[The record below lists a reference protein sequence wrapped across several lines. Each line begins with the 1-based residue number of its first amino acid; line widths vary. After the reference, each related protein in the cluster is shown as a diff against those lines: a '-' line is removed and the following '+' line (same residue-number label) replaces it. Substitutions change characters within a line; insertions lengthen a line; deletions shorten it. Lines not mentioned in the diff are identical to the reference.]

1 MHIEDQDTGRKTA
14 GSDCPVA
21 APEAV
26 VDYVALAP
34 GRTVGRYEVLEV
46 LGQGGFGITYRVR
59 DTQLDREVALKEY
72 LPPALAIRQDGA
84 SVLPRSTEAAEDFAW
99 GRDRF
104 VAEGRTLANLH
115 DAPAIVK
122 VFDFIEANGTSYMV
136 MELVRGG
143 TLEDRVKEKGP
154 LLPPEID
161 TFLPPLID
169 GLQSIHATGY
179 LHRDIKPGNVLMNEA
194 GMPTLIDFGA
204 ARLAIAGRSSTMTA
218 IFTPGYA
225 APEQF
230 TTGKQGPWTDIYG
243 LAASLHYAITGKAP
257 PSAFDRL
264 LEDTYQ
270 PLASQQIIG
279 YAPQLLAGIDAG
291 LAVRFDERPQ
301 TIAAWRALLG
311 GAMVDANAT
320 TVMPQPLA
328 PPVPT
333 TPPTPPTPPSPPSAP
348 TVLAIAPRSR
358 WKTPAMVAAVLLIAT
373 AGGYHLLTRP
383 DQPLPAASDTTS
395 AAPPAAVE
403 PADPAIAAR
412 EGEDALQL
420 VNADRQRIQAV
431 LTSLGYDTR
440 GTDGTF
446 GQRSREM
453 IAAWQKAKGHPAT
466 GYLTAAQVPALFRE
480 APPVAAAAVRPGA
493 SGNASQNTMSPTPRQ
508 AGPHDGV
515 YGGGMSTSGL
525 AETPGVVTAELSI
538 AGSQLIGRVTQ
549 PGCGVSAVSLAVS
562 PAGDISGSGRIYE
575 GQDCSM
581 GGFVATGKAA
591 GGKLTLELRTTGGS
605 MRGSLGRR
613 GG

>member
-1 MHIEDQDTGRKTA
+1 MQIQEDGTGKT
-14 GSDCPVA
+14 
-21 APEAV
+21 EAV

-34 GRTVGRYEVLEV
+34 GRVVGRYEVLEV

-84 SVLPRSTEAAEDFAW
+84 SVLPRSTEAADDFSW
-99 GRDRF
+99 GRERF

-161 TFLPPLID
+161 TFLPPLIE
-169 GLQSIHATGY
+169 GLQRVHATGY
-179 LHRDIKPGNVLMNEA
+179 LHRDIKPGNILLNEA
-194 GMPTLIDFGA
+194 GLPTLIDFGA

-230 TTGKQGPWTDIYG
+230 ATGKQGPWTDIYG
-243 LAASLHYAITGKAP
+243 LAATLHHAITGKAP

-270 PLASQQIIG
+270 PLAGLQLIG

-291 LAVRFDERPQ
+291 LAVRFEERPQ
-301 TIAAWRALLG
+301 SIAAWRALLG
-311 GAMVDANAT
+311 GPMADANT
-320 TVMPQPLA
+320 TVVMPQPV
-328 PPVPT
+328 VPAMSP
-333 TPPTPPTPPSPPSAP
+333 TPPTPPTPPSPPTALAVSPRPSRRPA
-348 TVLAIAPRSR
+348 AIA
-358 WKTPAMVAAVLLIAT
+358 ALLIALLGL
-373 AGGYHLLTRP
+373 AGGYYFLSRAP
-383 DQPLPAASDTTS
+383 QPLPPVEAVA
-395 AAPPAAVE
+395 AAPAATPATAPEV
-403 PADPAIAAR
+403 DPAVTAR
-412 EGEDALQL
+412 DGEQALQL
-420 VNADRQRIQAV
+420 VPADRQRIQAV

-453 IAAWQKAKGHPAT
+453 IAAWQKAKGQAAT

-480 APPVAAAAVRPGA
+480 APLQSATGARAAGATPAPQTSSAASRA
-493 SGNASQNTMSPTPRQ
+493 
-508 AGPHDGV
+508 AGSHDGV
-515 YGGGMSTSGL
+515 YGGGLSTSGMADL
-525 AETPGVVTAELSI
+525 PGVVTAELSI
-538 AGSQLIGRVTQ
+538 SGDRLIGRVVH
-549 PGCGVSAVSLAVS
+549 PGCGASSITLSVAPS
-562 PAGDISGSGRIYE
+562 GEISGSGRVFE
-575 GQDCSM
+575 SQDCSM
-581 GGFVATGKAA
+581 APFTAA
-591 GGKLTLELRTTGGS
+591 GRASGNSVTLEIRTTAGAI
-605 MRGSLGRR
+605 RGSLSRR

>member
-1 MHIEDQDTGRKTA
+1 MHIQDDDTGEKRAGPATA
-14 GSDCPVA
+14 PDT
-21 APEAV
+21 V

-34 GRTVGRYEVLEV
+34 GRVVGRYEVLEV

-84 SVLPRSTEAAEDFAW
+84 SVLPRSTEVAEDFSW
-99 GRDRF
+99 GRERF
-104 VAEGRTLANLH
+104 VAEGRTLAGLH

-143 TLEDRVKEKGP
+143 TLEDRVKRRGP
-154 LLPPEID
+154 LQPHEID
-161 TFLPPLID
+161 TFLPLLLD
-169 GLQSIHATGY
+169 GLQQVHATGF
-179 LHRDIKPGNVLMNEA
+179 LHRDIKPGNILLSEA
-194 GMPTLIDFGA
+194 GVPTLIDFGA

-243 LAASLHYAITGKAP
+243 LAATLHHAITGKAP

-270 PLASQQIIG
+270 PLAGLQLIG
-279 YAPQLLAGIDAG
+279 HAPQLLAGIDAG
-291 LAVRFDERPQ
+291 LAVRFEERPPS
-301 TIAAWRALLG
+301 IAAWRALLG
-311 GAMVDANAT
+311 GPMADANT
-320 TVMPQPLA
+320 TVLMPQPVVPPMPAA
-328 PPVPT
+328 PP
-333 TPPTPPTPPSPPSAP
+333 TPPTPPTPPSPPTALAVAP
-348 TVLAIAPRSR
+348 RRSRRPAAIAAGLIVLLGVAGGSYFLARPAQPSPPVETVAVAPAA
-358 WKTPAMVAAVLLIAT
+358 TPAAT
-373 AGGYHLLTRP
+373 PET
-383 DQPLPAASDTTS
+383 
-395 AAPPAAVE
+395 
-403 PADPAIAAR
+403 DPAIMAR

-420 VNADRQRIQAV
+420 IPADRQRIQAV

-440 GTDGTF
+440 GADGSF

-453 IAAWQKAKGHPAT
+453 IAAWQKAKGQPAT

-480 APPVAAAAVRPGA
+480 APLQAAPGTRA
-493 SGNASQNTMSPTPRQ
+493 SGATAAPQTSSAASRSTGS
-508 AGPHDGV
+508 HDGV
-515 YGGGMSTSGL
+515 YGGGLSTSGMGDH
-525 AETPGVVTAELSI
+525 PGVVTAELSI
-538 AGSQLIGRVTQ
+538 SGDRLIGRIIH
-549 PGCGVSAVSLAVS
+549 PGCGASSITLSVAAS
-562 PAGDISGSGRIYE
+562 GEISGSGRVFE

-581 GGFVATGKAA
+581 APFTATGRAA
-591 GGKLTLELRTTGGS
+591 GNSVTLEMRTTAGA
-605 MRGSLGRR
+605 MRASLTRR

>member
-1 MHIEDQDTGRKTA
+1 MHVKEDHTGKT
-14 GSDCPVA
+14 
-21 APEAV
+21 EAV

-34 GRTVGRYEVLEV
+34 GRVVGRYEVLEV

-84 SVLPRSTEAAEDFAW
+84 SVLPRSTEAAEDFSW

-115 DAPAIVK
+115 EAPAIVK

-161 TFLPPLID
+161 SFLPPLID
-169 GLQSIHATGY
+169 GLQRVHAAGY
-179 LHRDIKPGNVLMNEA
+179 LHRDIKPGNILLNEA
-194 GMPTLIDFGA
+194 SLPTLIDFGA

-243 LAASLHYAITGKAP
+243 MAATLHHAITGKAP

-270 PLASQQIIG
+270 PLAAQQIIG

-301 TIAAWRALLG
+301 SIAAWRALLG
-311 GAMVDANAT
+311 GAMADANVT
-320 TVMPQPLA
+320 MVMPQPVA
-328 PPVPT
+328 PP
-333 TPPTPPTPPSPPSAP
+333 TPPTPPTPPSAP
-348 TVLAIAPRSR
+348 TALAVAPRRR
-358 WKTPAMVAAVLLIAT
+358 WKVPALIAAALLLLAA
-373 AGGYHLLTRP
+373 AGGYQVLTRP
-383 DQPLPAASDTTS
+383 GPAVPAAPQT
-395 AAPPAAVE
+395 AAAAE
-403 PADPAIAAR
+403 EAADPSIAAR
-412 EGEDALQL
+412 EGEEALQL
-420 VNADRQRIQAV
+420 VNADRQRIQGA
-431 LTSLGYDTR
+431 LTSLGFDTR

-446 GQRSREM
+446 GHRSREM
-453 IAAWQKAKGHPAT
+453 IAAWQKAKGHAAT

-480 APPVAAAAVRPGA
+480 APAAAAPASRPGPSA
-493 SGNASQNTMSPTPRQ
+493 AASQNTMSPAPRQ
-508 AGPHDGV
+508 AGLLDGV

-525 AETPGVVTAELSI
+525 ADAPGVVTAELSI
-538 AGSQLIGRVTQ
+538 AGSQLIGRITQ

-562 PAGDISGSGRIYE
+562 PNGDISGSGRIYE

-581 GGFVATGKAA
+581 GGFVASGKAV

-605 MRGSLGRR
+605 MRGTLGRR

>member
-1 MHIEDQDTGRKTA
+1 MHIQEDDTGKT
-14 GSDCPVA
+14 
-21 APEAV
+21 EAV

-34 GRTVGRYEVLEV
+34 GRVVGRYEVLEV

-72 LPPALAIRQDGA
+72 LPPALAIRQDGS
-84 SVLPRSTEAAEDFAW
+84 SVLPRSTEAVEDFSW

-143 TLEDRVKEKGP
+143 TLEDRVREKGP

-161 TFLPPLID
+161 TFLPPLLE
-169 GLQSIHATGY
+169 GLQRVHATGY
-179 LHRDIKPGNVLMNEA
+179 LHRDIKPGNILLNEA
-194 GMPTLIDFGA
+194 GLPTLIDFGA

-243 LAASLHYAITGKAP
+243 LAATLHHAITGKAP

-270 PLASQQIIG
+270 PLAGLHLIG

-291 LAVRFDERPQ
+291 LTVRFDERPQ
-301 TIAAWRALLG
+301 SIAAWRALLG
-311 GAMVDANAT
+311 GPMADANT
-320 TVMPQPLA
+320 TVIMPQPVV
-328 PPVPT
+328 PPMPA
-333 TPPTPPTPPSPPSAP
+333 TPPTPPTPPSPPTALAVSPRPSRRPA
-348 TVLAIAPRSR
+348 AIA
-358 WKTPAMVAAVLLIAT
+358 ALLTALLGL
-373 AGGYHLLTRP
+373 AGGYYFLVGTP
-383 DQPLPAASDTTS
+383 QPSPPVEAGAAAPATTPATAPETDS
-395 AAPPAAVE
+395 AAM
-403 PADPAIAAR
+403 AR
-412 EGEDALQL
+412 DGEQALQL
-420 VNADRQRIQAV
+420 ISSDRQRIQVV
-431 LTSLGYDTR
+431 LTALGYDTR

-453 IAAWQKAKGHPAT
+453 IAAWQKAKGQAAT
-466 GYLTAAQVPALFRE
+466 GYLTAAQVPALLRE
-480 APPVAAAAVRPGA
+480 APLPAATGTRAAGATPAPQNSSVASRAAG
-493 SGNASQNTMSPTPRQ
+493 SYG
-508 AGPHDGV
+508 GV
-515 YGGGMSTSGL
+515 YGGGLSTSGMADL
-525 AETPGVVTAELSI
+525 PGVVTAELSI
-538 AGSQLIGRVTQ
+538 SGDRLIGRVIH
-549 PGCGVSAVSLAVS
+549 PGCGASSITLSVAPS
-562 PAGDISGSGRIYE
+562 GEISGSGRVFE
-575 GQDCSM
+575 SQDCSM
-581 GGFVATGKAA
+581 APFTATGRAA
-591 GGKLTLELRTTGGS
+591 GNSVTLEMRTTAGAI
-605 MRGSLGRR
+605 RGSLSRR

>member
-1 MHIEDQDTGRKTA
+1 MHIQEDDTGKT
-14 GSDCPVA
+14 
-21 APEAV
+21 EAV

-34 GRTVGRYEVLEV
+34 GRVVGRYEVLEV

-84 SVLPRSTEAAEDFAW
+84 SVLPRSTEAADDFSW

-154 LLPPEID
+154 LLSPDID
-161 TFLPPLID
+161 TFLPPLIE
-169 GLQSIHATGY
+169 GLQRVHATGY
-179 LHRDIKPGNVLMNEA
+179 LHRDIKPGNILLNEA
-194 GMPTLIDFGA
+194 GLPTLIDFGA

-230 TTGKQGPWTDIYG
+230 ATGKQGPWTDIYG
-243 LAASLHYAITGKAP
+243 LAATLHHAITGKAP

-270 PLASQQIIG
+270 PLAGLQLIG

-291 LAVRFDERPQ
+291 LAVRFEERPQ
-301 TIAAWRALLG
+301 SIAAWRALLG
-311 GAMVDANAT
+311 GPMADANT
-320 TVMPQPLA
+320 TVVMPQPV
-328 PPVPT
+328 VPAVSP
-333 TPPTPPTPPSPPSAP
+333 TPPTPPTPPSPPTALAVSPRPSRRPA
-348 TVLAIAPRSR
+348 AIA
-358 WKTPAMVAAVLLIAT
+358 ALLIALVGL
-373 AGGYHLLTRP
+373 AGGYYFLARAP
-383 DQPLPAASDTTS
+383 QPLPPVEAVA
-395 AAPPAAVE
+395 AAPATTPATAPEV
-403 PADPAIAAR
+403 DPAVTAR
-412 EGEDALQL
+412 DGEQALQL
-420 VNADRQRIQAV
+420 VPADRQRIQAV
-431 LTSLGYDTR
+431 LTALGYDTR

-453 IAAWQKAKGHPAT
+453 IAAWQKAKGQAAT

-480 APPVAAAAVRPGA
+480 APLQSATGTRATGATPAPQTSSAASRAAA
-493 SGNASQNTMSPTPRQ
+493 S
-508 AGPHDGV
+508 HDGV
-515 YGGGMSTSGL
+515 YGGGLSTSGMADL
-525 AETPGVVTAELSI
+525 PGVVTAELSI
-538 AGSQLIGRVTQ
+538 SGDRLIGRVVH
-549 PGCGVSAVSLAVS
+549 PGCGASSITLSVAPS
-562 PAGDISGSGRIYE
+562 GEISGSGRVFE
-575 GQDCSM
+575 SQDCSM
-581 GGFVATGKAA
+581 APFTATGRAA
-591 GGKLTLELRTTGGS
+591 GNSVTLEIRTTAGAI
-605 MRGSLGRR
+605 RGSLGRR

>member
-1 MHIEDQDTGRKTA
+1 MHIQEDDTGKT
-14 GSDCPVA
+14 
-21 APEAV
+21 EAV

-34 GRTVGRYEVLEV
+34 GRVVGRYEVLEV

-72 LPPALAIRQDGA
+72 LPPALAIRQDGS
-84 SVLPRSTEAAEDFAW
+84 SVLPRSTEAVEDFSW

-154 LLPPEID
+154 LLPPDID
-161 TFLPPLID
+161 TFLPPLIE
-169 GLQSIHATGY
+169 GLQRVHATGY
-179 LHRDIKPGNVLMNEA
+179 LHRDIKPGNILLNEA
-194 GMPTLIDFGA
+194 GLPTLIDFGA

-243 LAASLHYAITGKAP
+243 LAATLHHAITGKAP

-270 PLASQQIIG
+270 PLAGQQIIG

-301 TIAAWRALLG
+301 SIAAWRALLG
-311 GAMVDANAT
+311 GAMADANT
-320 TVMPQPLA
+320 TVVMPQPVAA
-328 PPVPT
+328 PMPP
-333 TPPTPPTPPSPPSAP
+333 TPPTPPTPPSPPTALAVAP
-348 TVLAIAPRSR
+348 RPSRRPAAIA
-358 WKTPAMVAAVLLIAT
+358 ALLIALLGL
-373 AGGYHLLTRP
+373 AGGYYFLGHSP
-383 DQPLPAASDTTS
+383 QPLPPVEAVV
-395 AAPPAAVE
+395 AAPASTPATAPETDSAVT
-403 PADPAIAAR
+403 AR
-412 EGEDALQL
+412 DGEQALQL

-453 IAAWQKAKGHPAT
+453 IAAWQKAKGQAAT

-480 APPVAAAAVRPGA
+480 APLQAPTGPRAAGA
-493 SGNASQNTMSPTPRQ
+493 ASQASSVASRA
-508 AGPHDGV
+508 AGSHDGV
-515 YGGGMSTSGL
+515 YGGGLSTSGMADL
-525 AETPGVVTAELSI
+525 PGVVTAELSI
-538 AGSQLIGRVTQ
+538 SGDRLIGRVIH
-549 PGCGVSAVSLAVS
+549 PGCGASSITLSVAAS
-562 PAGDISGSGRIYE
+562 GEISGSGRVFE
-575 GQDCSM
+575 SQDCSM
-581 GGFVATGKAA
+581 GPFTATGRAA
-591 GGKLTLELRTTGGS
+591 GNSVTLEMRTTAGAI
-605 MRGSLGRR
+605 RGSLGRR

>member
-1 MHIEDQDTGRKTA
+1 MQIQEDDTGKT
-14 GSDCPVA
+14 
-21 APEAV
+21 EAV

-34 GRTVGRYEVLEV
+34 GRVVGRYEVLEV

-84 SVLPRSTEAAEDFAW
+84 SVLPRSTEAADDFSW

-161 TFLPPLID
+161 TFLPPLIE
-169 GLQSIHATGY
+169 GLQRVHATGY
-179 LHRDIKPGNVLMNEA
+179 LHRDIKPGNILLNEA
-194 GMPTLIDFGA
+194 GLPTLIDFGA

-230 TTGKQGPWTDIYG
+230 ATGKQGPWTDIYG
-243 LAASLHYAITGKAP
+243 LAATLHHAITGKAP

-270 PLASQQIIG
+270 PLAGLQLIG

-291 LAVRFDERPQ
+291 LAVRFEERPQ
-301 TIAAWRALLG
+301 SIAAWRALLG
-311 GAMVDANAT
+311 GPMADANT
-320 TVMPQPLA
+320 TLVMPQPV
-328 PPVPT
+328 VPAMSP
-333 TPPTPPTPPSPPSAP
+333 TPPTPPTPPSPPTALAVSPRPSRWPA
-348 TVLAIAPRSR
+348 AIA
-358 WKTPAMVAAVLLIAT
+358 ALLIALLGL
-373 AGGYHLLTRP
+373 AGGYYFLAHAP
-383 DQPLPAASDTTS
+383 QPLPPVEAVA
-395 AAPPAAVE
+395 AAPAATPATAPEV
-403 PADPAIAAR
+403 DPAVTAR
-412 EGEDALQL
+412 DGEQALQL
-420 VNADRQRIQAV
+420 LPADRQRIQAV

-453 IAAWQKAKGHPAT
+453 IAAWQKAKGQAAT

-480 APPVAAAAVRPGA
+480 APLQTATGTRAAGATPGPQASSTASRAAG
-493 SGNASQNTMSPTPRQ
+493 S
-508 AGPHDGV
+508 HDGV
-515 YGGGMSTSGL
+515 YGGGLSTSGMADL
-525 AETPGVVTAELSI
+525 PGVVTAELSI
-538 AGSQLIGRVTQ
+538 SGDRLIGRVVH
-549 PGCGVSAVSLAVS
+549 PGCGASSITLSVAPS
-562 PAGDISGSGRIYE
+562 GEISGSGRVFE
-575 GQDCSM
+575 SQDCSM
-581 GGFVATGKAA
+581 TPFTAA
-591 GGKLTLELRTTGGS
+591 GRASGNSVTLEIRTTAGAI
-605 MRGSLGRR
+605 RGSLSRR

>member
-1 MHIEDQDTGRKTA
+1 MHIQEDDTGKT
-14 GSDCPVA
+14 
-21 APEAV
+21 EAV

-34 GRTVGRYEVLEV
+34 GRVVGRYEVLEV

-84 SVLPRSTEAAEDFAW
+84 SVLPRSTEAADDFSW

-154 LLPPEID
+154 LLPPDID
-161 TFLPPLID
+161 TFLPPLIE
-169 GLQSIHATGY
+169 GLQRVHATGY
-179 LHRDIKPGNVLMNEA
+179 LHRDIKPGNILLNEA
-194 GMPTLIDFGA
+194 GLPTLIDFGA

-230 TTGKQGPWTDIYG
+230 ATGKQGPWTDIYG
-243 LAASLHYAITGKAP
+243 LAATLHHAITGKAP

-270 PLASQQIIG
+270 PLAGLQLIG

-291 LAVRFDERPQ
+291 LAVRFEERPQ
-301 TIAAWRALLG
+301 SIAAWRALLG
-311 GAMVDANAT
+311 GPMADANT
-320 TVMPQPLA
+320 TVVMPQPV
-328 PPVPT
+328 VPAVSP
-333 TPPTPPTPPSPPSAP
+333 TPPTPPTPPSPPTALAVSPRPSRRPA
-348 TVLAIAPRSR
+348 AIA
-358 WKTPAMVAAVLLIAT
+358 ALLIALMGL
-373 AGGYHLLTRP
+373 AGGYYLLARAP
-383 DQPLPAASDTTS
+383 QPLPPVEAVA
-395 AAPPAAVE
+395 AAPATTPATAPEV
-403 PADPAIAAR
+403 DPAVTAR
-412 EGEDALQL
+412 DGEQALQL
-420 VNADRQRIQAV
+420 VPADRQRIQAV
-431 LTSLGYDTR
+431 LTALGYDTR

-453 IAAWQKAKGHPAT
+453 IAAWQKAKGQAAT

-480 APPVAAAAVRPGA
+480 APLQSATGTRAAGATPAPQTSSTASRAAG
-493 SGNASQNTMSPTPRQ
+493 S
-508 AGPHDGV
+508 HDGV
-515 YGGGMSTSGL
+515 YGGGLSTSGMADL
-525 AETPGVVTAELSI
+525 PGVVTAELSI
-538 AGSQLIGRVTQ
+538 SGDRLIGRVVH
-549 PGCGVSAVSLAVS
+549 PGCGASSITLSVAPS
-562 PAGDISGSGRIYE
+562 GEISGSGRVFE
-575 GQDCSM
+575 SQDCSM
-581 GGFVATGKAA
+581 APFTATGRAA
-591 GGKLTLELRTTGGS
+591 GNSVTLEIRTTAGAI
-605 MRGSLGRR
+605 RGSLGRR